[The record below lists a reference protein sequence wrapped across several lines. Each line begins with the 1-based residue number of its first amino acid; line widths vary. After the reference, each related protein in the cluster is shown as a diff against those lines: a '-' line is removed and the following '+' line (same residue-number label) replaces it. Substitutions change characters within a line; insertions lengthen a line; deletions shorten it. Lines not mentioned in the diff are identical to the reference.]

1 MTIIFCLLASML
13 CVGRSFC
20 WTVGHGGGAS
30 EVWLLLGMVAF
41 NIAFALGIGLDI
53 ALFNFRVY

>member
-13 CVGRSFC
+13 CVGRSF

-41 NIAFALGIGLDI
+41 NIAFALVIGLDI
-53 ALFNFRVY
+53 ALFNFRAY